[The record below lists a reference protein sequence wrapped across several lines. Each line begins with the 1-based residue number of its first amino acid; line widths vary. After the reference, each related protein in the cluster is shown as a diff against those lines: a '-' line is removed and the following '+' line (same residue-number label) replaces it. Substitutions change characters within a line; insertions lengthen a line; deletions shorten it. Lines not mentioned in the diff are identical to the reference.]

1 MKRKKKK
8 IRTKRILAF
17 QNHQHLEHWFRK
29 IFFEFI
35 KMGVKQEVEK
45 CKSIKVAGP
54 GFEVEF
60 IFLIN
65 SESNLAGYH
74 DWPIFYN
81 IEYELNEDLLGTID
95 RILKVEEKEGKNDGI
110 D

>member
-17 QNHQHLEHWFRK
+17 QNDQHLEHWFRK
-29 IFFEFI
+29 IFLEFT
-35 KMGVKQEVEK
+35 KMGVKQEIK
-45 CKSIKVAGP
+45 KFKSIKVAGP

-65 SESNLAGYH
+65 SQSNLAGYQN
-74 DWPIFYN
+74 WPIFYN
-81 IEYELNEDLLGTID
+81 IEYELNENLLETID
-95 RILKVEEKEGKNDGI
+95 RILKVKEKEKNV
-110 D
+110 